1 MEMTL
6 GKMQVDGGLFQIA
19 VAQQDLNGAQIG
31 AGFEQ
36 MSGKA
41 VTQRVGD
48 EPFSGCRPAG
58 RLAGRRARR
67 FSCRWAGRRYGGGC
81 PETAIRWV
89 FAAADANVHGA
100 VPVALD

>member
-41 VTQRVGD
+41 VTQRVGMNLFLD
-48 EPFSGCRPAG
+48 AG
-58 RLAGRRARR
+58 PLGGLLAGVPDGFRVD
-67 FSCRWAGRRYGGGC
+67 G
-81 PETAIRWV
+81 
-89 FAAADANVHGA
+89 
-100 VPVALD
+100 PVAAMVAVARKQPYAGFSPQPMPMGTELFQ